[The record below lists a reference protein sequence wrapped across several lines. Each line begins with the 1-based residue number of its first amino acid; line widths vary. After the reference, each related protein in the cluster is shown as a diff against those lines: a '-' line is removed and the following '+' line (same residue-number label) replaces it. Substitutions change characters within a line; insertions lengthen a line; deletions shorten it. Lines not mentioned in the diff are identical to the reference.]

1 MADHVLSATLELK
14 DKFSSKIK
22 AIGKESE
29 KFQEK
34 IQKFDKK
41 MGSGSFMKW
50 FGKGVKESV
59 SIGIT
64 ALNKYENKIKNVL
77 GKTKDFSLKIG
88 KNILKAGAVA
98 TGAGVYGIK
107 AAGDF
112 EALGARMNTAFGGD
126 KKIAADYFKWANNFA
141 NVTPYSNEEVIDA
154 AVKLK
159 SYGYD
164 PKRMMTML
172 GDWAAAYGKPLDQ
185 AVEAFADAGQGEY
198 ERLKELGI
206 NKNKILEY
214 AKNKGD
220 AIAVSG
226 ERILDPQKFMD
237 TLQKMIIES
246 SKDGMKN
253 LANTLTGMFSTTA
266 GLLKFNIAKLFGY
279 DFEKNQVRVGS
290 MLDWV
295 KQKFDKFNTWAQS
308 KEGKATFD
316 KWAEAFDNALPNI
329 LKIADAIKAK
339 LEELAGENFVDKLTN
354 SIKNFDPQKL
364 NDGLKSIRE
373 NFDKTFKVAERLLG
387 IMIGI
392 ELGKMFGPNGMIAG
406 AIAGGFAPELIA
418 TWKNLSDPE
427 SDTHKGIIGIVEKL
441 KTHNELKQK
450 FETDQT
456 DRSID
461 FSQDYLQKQEIHE
474 ILKENTNIYDYINNN
489 DTHNENSQNFYKSSI
504 ENNTNNENLYNNKY
518 NTENNYSSLN
528 RSKNFNSKDDYRR
541 YNFSNSNSNNF
552 LETKESFEN
561 KIEKNISNKN
571 SKKIETMFNDV
582 QTNYKNLTEN
592 INNTSN
598 LFNKNNNFNS
608 NIEKI
613 SNSKEDNYVNMIW
626 DEEKKKFIS
635 NTNNKST
642 SITNETKDYKSTYN
656 TNQNSNI
663 TNKNSTTESA
673 YNTSLETNDNSNTIA
688 FNKDIKVAVN
698 IDFKGS
704 HLTLEN
710 YEEKIKKAVDTSVKN
725 SFNKVINELSN
736 GFNFGGALV

>member
-41 MGSGSFMKW
+41 MESGSFMKW

-59 SIGIT
+59 NIGIT

-112 EALGARMNTAFGGD
+112 ESLGARMNTVFAGD
-126 KKIAADYFKWANNFA
+126 KEKAADYFKWANNFA

-206 NKNKILEY
+206 NKNKVLEY
-214 AKNKGD
+214 AKKHGN

-308 KEGKATFD
+308 EEGRATID
-316 KWAEAFDNALPNI
+316 KWAKAFDKALPQIIELANT
-329 LKIADAIKAK
+329 IKDK
-339 LEELAGENFVDKLTN
+339 FKEIAGENFMEKLN
-354 SIKNFDPQKL
+354 DSIKNFDPKMI
-364 NDGLKSIRE
+364 NNGLQTIKD
-373 NFDKTFKVAERLLG
+373 NFDSLLDKAMRFAG
-387 IMIGI
+387 VMVGI
-392 ELGKMFGPNGMIAG
+392 ELGKMFGLKGMLVG
-406 AIAGGFAPELIA
+406 AAIGAFTPEINKGIQAFVAEEEKRKKQREEANKNWYKWQEKTGGLPTQATSTYAPMQQILEEQKIKENQEFHKFLFQEIKSPEL
-418 TWKNLSDPE
+418 K
-427 SDTHKGIIGIVEKL
+427 
-441 KTHNELKQK
+441 
-450 FETDQT
+450 
-456 DRSID
+456 
-461 FSQDYLQKQEIHE
+461 
-474 ILKENTNIYDYINNN
+474 
-489 DTHNENSQNFYKSSI
+489 
-504 ENNTNNENLYNNKY
+504 TNNI
-518 NTENNYSSLN
+518 LN
-528 RSKNFNSKDDYRR
+528 FD
-541 YNFSNSNSNNF
+541 
-552 LETKESFEN
+552 
-561 KIEKNISNKN
+561 
-571 SKKIETMFNDV
+571 
-582 QTNYKNLTEN
+582 
-592 INNTSN
+592 
-598 LFNKNNNFNS
+598 
-608 NIEKI
+608 
-613 SNSKEDNYVNMIW
+613 
-626 DEEKKKFIS
+626 
-635 NTNNKST
+635 
-642 SITNETKDYKSTYN
+642 
-656 TNQNSNI
+656 
-663 TNKNSTTESA
+663 
-673 YNTSLETNDNSNTIA
+673 
-688 FNKDIKVAVN
+688 KDIKVDVN

-704 HLTLEN
+704 HLTLDN
-710 YEEKIKKAVDTSVKN
+710 YEEKINKAVKTSLDSSFDSLIKN
-725 SFNKVINELSN
+725 LSN
-736 GFNFGGALV
+736 GFEFGGSTI

>member
-88 KNILKAGAVA
+88 KNILKTGAVA

-172 GDWAAAYGKPLDQ
+172 GDWTAAYGKPLDQ

-220 AIAVSG
+220 TIAVSG

-237 TLQKMIIES
+237 TLQEMIINQ
-246 SKDGMKN
+246 SKDGMLN
-253 LANTLTGMFSTTA
+253 LSKTLTGMLSTTA

-279 DFEKNQVRVGS
+279 TEDNKIRAGS
-290 MLDWV
+290 LLDRI
-295 KQKFDKFNTWAQS
+295 KQKFEKFNTWMQS
-308 KEGKATFD
+308 KDGQATID
-316 KWAEAFDNALPNI
+316 KWINAFDNALPQIIELVNT
-329 LKIADAIKAK
+329 IKEK
-339 LEELAGENFVDKLTN
+339 FKELAGENFVEKLN
-354 SIKNFDPQKL
+354 DSIKNFDPKMI
-364 NDGLKSIRE
+364 NNGLQTIKD
-373 NFDKTFKVAERLLG
+373 NFNSLLDKAMRFAGV
-387 IMIGI
+387 MVGI
-392 ELGKMFGPNGMIAG
+392 ELGKMFGLKGMLVG
-406 AIAGGFAPELIA
+406 AAIGAFTPEI
-418 TWKNLSDPE
+418 N
-427 SDTHKGIIGIVEKL
+427 KGIQAFVAEEEKRKKQREEANKNWYDWQE
-441 KTHNELKQK
+441 KTGGLPTQATSTYAPMQQILEEQK
-450 FETDQT
+450 
-456 DRSID
+456 I
-461 FSQDYLQKQEIHE
+461 
-474 ILKENTNIYDYINNN
+474 KENQEF
-489 DTHNENSQNFYKSSI
+489 HKLLFQ
-504 ENNTNNENLYNNKY
+504 
-518 NTENNYSSLN
+518 
-528 RSKNFNSKDDYRR
+528 
-541 YNFSNSNSNNF
+541 
-552 LETKESFEN
+552 
-561 KIEKNISNKN
+561 
-571 SKKIETMFNDV
+571 DV
-582 QTNYKNLTEN
+582 KAPALQ
-592 INNTSN
+592 TSN
-598 LFNKNNNFNS
+598 VLSF
-608 NIEKI
+608 
-613 SNSKEDNYVNMIW
+613 D
-626 DEEKKKFIS
+626 
-635 NTNNKST
+635 
-642 SITNETKDYKSTYN
+642 
-656 TNQNSNI
+656 
-663 TNKNSTTESA
+663 
-673 YNTSLETNDNSNTIA
+673 
-688 FNKDIKVAVN
+688 KDIKVDVN

-704 HLTLEN
+704 HLTLDN
-710 YEEKIKKAVDTSVKN
+710 YEEKINKAVKTSLDSSFDSLIKN
-725 SFNKVINELSN
+725 LSN
-736 GFNFGGALV
+736 GFEFGGSTI

>member
-237 TLQKMIIES
+237 TLQEMIINQ
-246 SKDGMKN
+246 SKDGMLN
-253 LANTLTGMFSTTA
+253 LSKTLTGMLSTTA

-279 DFEKNQVRVGS
+279 TEDNKIRAGS
-290 MLDWV
+290 LLDRI
-295 KQKFDKFNTWAQS
+295 KQKFEKFNTWMQS
-308 KEGKATFD
+308 KDGQATVD
-316 KWAEAFDNALPNI
+316 KWINAFDNALPQIIELVNT
-329 LKIADAIKAK
+329 IKEK
-339 LEELAGENFVDKLTN
+339 FKELAGENFVEKLN
-354 SIKNFDPQKL
+354 DSIKNFDPKMI
-364 NDGLKSIRE
+364 NNGLQTIKD
-373 NFDKTFKVAERLLG
+373 NFDSLLDKAMRFAG
-387 IMIGI
+387 VMVGI
-392 ELGKMFGPNGMIAG
+392 ELGKMFGLKGMLVG
-406 AIAGGFAPELIA
+406 AAIGAFTPEINKGIQAFVAEEEKRKKQREEANKNWYDWQEKTGGLPTQATSTYAPMQQILEEQKIKENQEFHKFLFQEIKSPEL
-418 TWKNLSDPE
+418 
-427 SDTHKGIIGIVEKL
+427 
-441 KTHNELKQK
+441 KT
-450 FETDQT
+450 
-456 DRSID
+456 
-461 FSQDYLQKQEIHE
+461 
-474 ILKENTNIYDYINNN
+474 
-489 DTHNENSQNFYKSSI
+489 
-504 ENNTNNENLYNNKY
+504 
-518 NTENNYSSLN
+518 
-528 RSKNFNSKDDYRR
+528 
-541 YNFSNSNSNNF
+541 
-552 LETKESFEN
+552 
-561 KIEKNISNKN
+561 KNI
-571 SKKIETMFNDV
+571 
-582 QTNYKNLTEN
+582 L
-592 INNTSN
+592 
-598 LFNKNNNFNS
+598 NF
-608 NIEKI
+608 
-613 SNSKEDNYVNMIW
+613 D
-626 DEEKKKFIS
+626 
-635 NTNNKST
+635 
-642 SITNETKDYKSTYN
+642 
-656 TNQNSNI
+656 
-663 TNKNSTTESA
+663 
-673 YNTSLETNDNSNTIA
+673 
-688 FNKDIKVAVN
+688 KDIKVDVN

-704 HLTLEN
+704 HLTLDN
-710 YEEKIKKAVDTSVKN
+710 YEEKINKAVKTSLDSSFDSLIKN
-725 SFNKVINELSN
+725 LSN
-736 GFNFGGALV
+736 GFEFGGSTI

>member
-22 AIGKESE
+22 AIE
-29 KFQEK
+29 KATNKFKEK
-34 IQKFDKK
+34 INSFDKKMNIGSFMNWFSKAVETSTDKAVKSLDKFDKK
-41 MGSGSFMKW
+41 
-50 FGKGVKESV
+50 VRSV
-59 SIGIT
+59 MQGTKKVGI
-64 ALNKYENKIKNVL
+64 KL
-77 GKTKDFSLKIG
+77 GKNLWKIG
-88 KNILKAGAVA
+88 AAVG
-98 TGAGVYGIK
+98 GAGVYGIK

-112 EALGARMNTAFGGD
+112 ESLGARMNTVFAGD
-126 KKIAADYFKWANNFA
+126 KEKAADYFKWANNFA

-206 NKNKILEY
+206 NKNKVLEY
-214 AKNKGD
+214 AKKHGD
-220 AIAVSG
+220 EIKVSG
-226 ERILDPQKFMD
+226 EKVLDPQKFMD

-279 DFEKNQVRVGS
+279 DFDKNQVRVGS

-316 KWAEAFDNALPNI
+316 KWAKAFDNALPNI

-392 ELGKMFGPNGMIAG
+392 ELGKIFGPKGMIAG
-406 AIAGGFAPELIA
+406 AIAGGFAPELIK
-418 TWKNLSDPE
+418 TWQTLNDENSNAHKTIVDTASKHGTHSNFLMNFEAQETEMYRQLTEDFLIKRKVHEENKNL
-427 SDTHKGIIGIVEKL
+427 
-441 KTHNELKQK
+441 
-450 FETDQT
+450 
-456 DRSID
+456 
-461 FSQDYLQKQEIHE
+461 
-474 ILKENTNIYDYINNN
+474 
-489 DTHNENSQNFYKSSI
+489 
-504 ENNTNNENLYNNKY
+504 
-518 NTENNYSSLN
+518 
-528 RSKNFNSKDDYRR
+528 
-541 YNFSNSNSNNF
+541 
-552 LETKESFEN
+552 
-561 KIEKNISNKN
+561 
-571 SKKIETMFNDV
+571 
-582 QTNYKNLTEN
+582 
-592 INNTSN
+592 
-598 LFNKNNNFNS
+598 NNNFS
-608 NIEKI
+608 FNISDI
-613 SNSKEDNYVNMIW
+613 NLTLNQGV
-626 DEEKKKFIS
+626 
-635 NTNNKST
+635 TNNQELKK
-642 SITNETKDYKSTYN
+642 E
-656 TNQNSNI
+656 
-663 TNKNSTTESA
+663 
-673 YNTSLETNDNSNTIA
+673 
-688 FNKDIKVAVN
+688 IKVALAKEMDKK
-698 IDFKGS
+698 IDKAF
-704 HLTLEN
+704 EN
-710 YEEKIKKAVDTSVKN
+710 LAYN
-725 SFNKVINELSN
+725 LS
-736 GFNFGGALV
+736 FGGDVV

>member
-237 TLQKMIIES
+237 TLQEMIINQ
-246 SKDGMKN
+246 SKDGMLN
-253 LANTLTGMFSTTA
+253 LSKTLTGMLSTTA

-279 DFEKNQVRVGS
+279 TEDNKIRAGS
-290 MLDWV
+290 LLDRI
-295 KQKFDKFNTWAQS
+295 KQKFEKFNTWMQS
-308 KEGKATFD
+308 KDGQATID
-316 KWAEAFDNALPNI
+316 KWINAFDNALPQIIELVNT
-329 LKIADAIKAK
+329 IKEK
-339 LEELAGENFVDKLTN
+339 FKELAGENFVEKLN
-354 SIKNFDPQKL
+354 DSIKNFDPKMI
-364 NDGLKSIRE
+364 NNGLQTIKD
-373 NFDKTFKVAERLLG
+373 NFDSLLDKAMRFAG
-387 IMIGI
+387 VMVGI
-392 ELGKMFGPNGMIAG
+392 ELGKMFGLKGMLVG
-406 AIAGGFAPELIA
+406 AAIGAFTPEI
-418 TWKNLSDPE
+418 N
-427 SDTHKGIIGIVEKL
+427 KGIQAFVAEEEKRKKQREEANKNWYDWQEKTGGLPTQATSTYAPMQQILEEQKIKENQEFHKFLFQDIKSPKL
-441 KTHNELKQK
+441 KTNN
-450 FETDQT
+450 
-456 DRSID
+456 
-461 FSQDYLQKQEIHE
+461 
-474 ILKENTNIYDYINNN
+474 IL
-489 DTHNENSQNFYKSSI
+489 NF
-504 ENNTNNENLYNNKY
+504 
-518 NTENNYSSLN
+518 
-528 RSKNFNSKDDYRR
+528 D
-541 YNFSNSNSNNF
+541 
-552 LETKESFEN
+552 
-561 KIEKNISNKN
+561 
-571 SKKIETMFNDV
+571 
-582 QTNYKNLTEN
+582 
-592 INNTSN
+592 
-598 LFNKNNNFNS
+598 
-608 NIEKI
+608 
-613 SNSKEDNYVNMIW
+613 
-626 DEEKKKFIS
+626 
-635 NTNNKST
+635 
-642 SITNETKDYKSTYN
+642 
-656 TNQNSNI
+656 
-663 TNKNSTTESA
+663 
-673 YNTSLETNDNSNTIA
+673 
-688 FNKDIKVAVN
+688 KDIKVDVN

-704 HLTLEN
+704 HLTIDN
-710 YEEKIKKAVDTSVKN
+710 YEEKINEAVKTSLDSSFDSLIKN
-725 SFNKVINELSN
+725 LSN
-736 GFNFGGALV
+736 GFEFGGSTI